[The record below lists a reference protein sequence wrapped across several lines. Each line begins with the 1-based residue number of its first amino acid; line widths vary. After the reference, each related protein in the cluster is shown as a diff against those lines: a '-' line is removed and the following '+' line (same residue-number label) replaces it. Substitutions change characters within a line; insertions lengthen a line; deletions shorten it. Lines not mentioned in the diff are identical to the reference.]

1 MSIYYTYS
9 HSLSSL
15 LKLLRNSS
23 LKYCSWHLL
32 AAVVTLR
39 CVVKAS
45 VMYTYNTVSCL
56 LECNQATDSVD
67 YRAKVCNTQWQ
78 QEFTSKGMPEMCSFI
93 ECSWLAVQWLRPDLT
108 IIYTHTHTHKKKL
121 LMAEKLS
128 SCERWPNDSTN
139 REDWA
144 LMEIEVVEK
153 RRQLQETFLKP
164 SVKGLQK
171 LAVPKQNDTR
181 VYKA

>member
-1 MSIYYTYS
+1 MFFHRMLMT
-9 HSLSSL
+9 SSTVT
-15 LKLLRNSS
+15 
-23 LKYCSWHLL
+23 
-32 AAVVTLR
+32 AAR
-39 CVVKAS
+39 P
-45 VMYTYNTVSCL
+45 YNH
-56 LECNQATDSVD
+56 
-67 YRAKVCNTQWQ
+67 
-78 QEFTSKGMPEMCSFI
+78 I
-93 ECSWLAVQWLRPDLT
+93 
-108 IIYTHTHTHKKKL
+108 HTHTQKKL

-139 REDWA
+139 GEDWA

>member
-1 MSIYYTYS
+1 
-9 HSLSSL
+9 
-15 LKLLRNSS
+15 
-23 LKYCSWHLL
+23 
-32 AAVVTLR
+32 
-39 CVVKAS
+39 
-45 VMYTYNTVSCL
+45 
-56 LECNQATDSVD
+56 
-67 YRAKVCNTQWQ
+67 
-78 QEFTSKGMPEMCSFI
+78 
-93 ECSWLAVQWLRPDLT
+93 
-108 IIYTHTHTHKKKL
+108 
-121 LMAEKLS
+121 MAEKLS